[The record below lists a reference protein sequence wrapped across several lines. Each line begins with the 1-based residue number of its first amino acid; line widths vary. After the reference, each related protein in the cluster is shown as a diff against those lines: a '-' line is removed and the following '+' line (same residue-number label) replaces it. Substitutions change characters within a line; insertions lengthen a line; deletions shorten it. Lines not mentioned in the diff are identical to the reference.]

1 MPMTFVTKGNN
12 MHNIVQIRGITEEDG
27 FLRLQLVGG
36 ICFGFQ
42 GFQIGDR
49 YCTAVNLEHPLCL

>member
-12 MHNIVQIRGITEEDG
+12 GQNIIQIRGRTDDG
-27 FLRLQLVGG
+27 FQRLRLVGG

-42 GFQIGDR
+42 GFQIADR
-49 YCTAVNLEHPLCL
+49 YRTAVDLEDPLGL

>member
-1 MPMTFVTKGNN
+1 MTFVTKGNN
-12 MHNIVQIRGITEEDG
+12 GQNIIQIRGMTGEDG
-27 FLRLQLVGG
+27 FQRLRLVGG

-49 YCTAVNLEHPLCL
+49 YCTAVDLKHPLCL

>member
-1 MPMTFVTKGNN
+1 MPMTFVTKGNDGQ
-12 MHNIVQIRGITEEDG
+12 NIIKIRGSTGDG
-27 FLRLQLVGG
+27 GLQKLRLLGG

-49 YCTAVNLEHPLCL
+49 Y